1 MAQYGWKDG
10 VLFVNSAAHMGRGE
24 LEDRGWP
31 IAGKGWVTCGQ
42 LRAVLGTAEP
52 VVLGTYAI
60 RVAVQE
66 LYQPRGEPLSKA
78 QANVIVNGT
87 ILPQASIACGLP
99 WVRAAWL
106 EAFARQMP
114 AMVQS
119 AHAEAGRKGGRPR
132 NGQT

>member
-1 MAQYGWKDG
+1 MTQYGWKDG
-10 VLFVNSAAHMGRGE
+10 VFFVNSAAHMGRGE

-31 IAGKGWVTCGQ
+31 IAGNGSVSADQ

-60 RVAVQE
+60 RVAVQD
-66 LYQPRGEPLSKA
+66 LYQPRGELLSKA

-87 ILPQASIACGLP
+87 ILAQASIALGVP
-99 WVRAAWL
+99 WVKAAWL

-119 AHAEAGRKGGRPR
+119 AHAEAGSKGGRPSYR
-132 NGQT
+132 